1 MHPVAP
7 AVDEFP
13 AAPVQLLHGV
23 ERIPLYEL
31 LMDIFERG
39 FHLAFFSGPVIR
51 ACIQFRPQMFCQ
63 EQRIGVIS
71 DLLF

>member
-13 AAPVQLLHGV
+13 AAPVQLLHGG
-23 ERIPLYEL
+23 ERIPFYEL

-39 FHLAFFSGPVIR
+39 FHLLSEHSDKLFYPQFFIIRTFPENAVIMR
-51 ACIQFRPQMFCQ
+51 MIR
-63 EQRIGVIS
+63 
-71 DLLF
+71 

>member
-13 AAPVQLLHGV
+13 AAPVQLLHGA

-39 FHLAFFSGPVIR
+39 FHLLSECSDKLFYPQFFIIRTFPENAVIMR
-51 ACIQFRPQMFCQ
+51 MIR
-63 EQRIGVIS
+63 
-71 DLLF
+71 